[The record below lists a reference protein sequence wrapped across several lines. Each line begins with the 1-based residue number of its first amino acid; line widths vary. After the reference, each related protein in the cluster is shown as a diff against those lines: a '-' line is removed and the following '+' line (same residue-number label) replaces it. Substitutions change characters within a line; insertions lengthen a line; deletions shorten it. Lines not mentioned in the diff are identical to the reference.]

1 MQRQEGELVPYLCTM
16 KDVINMTD
24 IRSGNG
30 RARLKTYM
38 LKREMM
44 QHFDE
49 MKKREREIGREAF
62 KEERNKMIGESDIYY
77 GLGQNTIL
85 LRTSKQTMNSHY
97 NWKVVREFNDW
108 GVPLVVD
115 LSFSSKFKTDRI
127 RTKSLVTELLNAV
140 GTNRESD
147 VPFQL
152 HLTGTPEELLEK
164 LDESVD
170 ACSNLTHESTLDM
183 FPHDRLVYLSPDSRN
198 DLKRFNKDDI
208 YVIGGIIDKIEKVP
222 LTLSAAKKMN
232 IRHARF
238 PMRRVLGL
246 HQDLNIDTCVA
257 IMNDL
262 KESNDWFYA
271 LRWLPSRCLFNRIE
285 NNPNPPV
292 EHQLM
297 FRAHRQLSP
306 TAPDPAEKVRNTRL
320 TPAQYRYYYKKIM
333 ECKSKE
339 EMDEVKKELIL

>member
-1 MQRQEGELVPYLCTM
+1 
-16 KDVINMTD
+16 
-24 IRSGNG
+24 
-30 RARLKTYM
+30 M

-44 QHFDE
+44 QHFDD
-49 MKKREREIGREAF
+49 MKKRDRDFGKEAAL
-62 KEERNKMIGESDIYY
+62 EERNKIIEESDIFY
-77 GLGQNTIL
+77 GLGQNSIL
-85 LRTSKQTMNSHY
+85 LRFSKQTINSHY

-108 GVPLVVD
+108 GVPLVID
-115 LSFSSKFKTDRI
+115 LSFTSKYKTDRI
-127 RTKSLVTELLNAV
+127 RTKNLVAELCIGV
-140 GTNRESD
+140 GLNREYN

-152 HLTGTPEELLEK
+152 HLTGTPVDLFEK

-170 ACSNLTHESTLDM
+170 KCCNLTQESTLDM

-198 DLKRFNKDDI
+198 DLKKFNKNDI
-208 YVIGGIIDKIEKVP
+208 YVIGGIIDKIERVP

-246 HQDLNIDTCVA
+246 HHDLNIDTCVA

-262 KESNDWFYA
+262 KASNDWFYA
-271 LRWLPSRCLFNRIE
+271 LRWLPSRILFTRMT

-306 TAPDPAEKVRNTRL
+306 TSPSPEDRIRNTRL
-320 TPAQYRYYYKKIM
+320 TPAQYRYYYKRIM

-339 EMDEVKKELIL
+339 EMDEVKKELII